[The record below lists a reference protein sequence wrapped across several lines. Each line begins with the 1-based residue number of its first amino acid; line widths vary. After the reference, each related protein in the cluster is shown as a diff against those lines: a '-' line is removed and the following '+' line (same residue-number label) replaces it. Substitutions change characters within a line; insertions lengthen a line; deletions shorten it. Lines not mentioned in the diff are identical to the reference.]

1 MSTTPTQL
9 VVGVEGARDLLVGD
23 LNGSSDPFVQLSVL
37 DAKGQPLA
45 AAGTFK
51 TRVAKRTLS
60 PEWHETFTLGSRSFD
75 LRLATTL
82 RFMVFDFDGLK
93 RDDVLGVVDIPWT

>member
-1 MSTTPTQL
+1 MSTALTQL

-23 LNGSSDPFVQLSVL
+23 LNGSSDPFVQLTVL

-51 TRVAKRTLS
+51 TRVAKPIDLVTPNFINSKAAQTTSSEQETPQKDES
-60 PEWHETFTLGSRSFD
+60 PIGYSHEED
-75 LRLATTL
+75 
-82 RFMVFDFDGLK
+82 
-93 RDDVLGVVDIPWT
+93 